1 LLSSLSLPVLILIFV
16 GAAVF
21 VWIAGIKLSDTT
33 DVLSERLG
41 LGEALGGLIILSIVT
56 NLPEIAITFSA
67 ALRGN
72 LGVATGNILGGIA
85 IQTVVLVVLVV
96 LDVFCVRG
104 GHPLTY
110 RAASLVLVLEGVL
123 LMAIL
128 TVTVMGTQLPP
139 SLIFWRVSPA
149 SLLIVGLWVVGLWLI
164 GRARSDLPWRE
175 KGDAPGG
182 QEEPHGVAK
191 TKKGQDAQN
200 RETSITRTAI
210 VFAISAL
217 VTLVGGVV
225 LEVSGDDI
233 AGQLGMSGVL
243 FGSTFLAAATA
254 LPEVSTGLGSVRLRD
269 YKLAVSDIFGG
280 NAFLPVLFLL
290 ASLLSGVAPLPQA
303 QKTDIYL
310 TGLGA
315 LLTMVYL
322 YGLIFRSRLR
332 FLHMGIDSLVAL
344 VLYGLGIAGLVAV
357 AHG

>member
-1 LLSSLSLPVLILIFV
+1 MLSSLSLPVLILIFV
-16 GAAVF
+16 GAAAF

-56 NLPEIAITFSA
+56 NLPEIAITSSA

-85 IQTVVLVVLVV
+85 IQTVVLVVL
-96 LDVFCVRG
+96 DVFGVRG

-182 QEEPHGVAK
+182 QEEPQGVAK

-315 LLTMVYL
+315 LLTTVYL